1 MAGGAGSAYSQS
13 RIGTISAR
21 PTAMRVAAKREYEM
35 RLCTRRILSVSA
47 VFLAVAAHGA
57 TTYRPSSF
65 PLTFETLPSVDCHPY
80 SEFLRRPELQGAI
93 TKEQRSLMEL
103 FCPLA

>member
-1 MAGGAGSAYSQS
+1 
-13 RIGTISAR
+13 
-21 PTAMRVAAKREYEM
+21 
-35 RLCTRRILSVSA
+35 

-80 SEFLRRPELQGAI
+80 SELQGAI
-93 TKEQRSLMEL
+93 TREQRSLMEL
-103 FCPLA
+103 FCPFA

>member
-1 MAGGAGSAYSQS
+1 
-13 RIGTISAR
+13 
-21 PTAMRVAAKREYEM
+21 MRR
-35 RLCTRRILSVSA
+35 CTRRVLSVSV
-47 VFLAVAAHGA
+47 VFLALAAHGA

-80 SEFLRRPELQGAI
+80 SEFLQHPELQGAI
-93 TKEQRSLMEL
+93 TREQRSLLEL